1 MTNKYKEIEKQA
13 KAVAD
18 KLEIRLDR
26 LDDKPDLPD
35 PKPPKEKPPPEP
47 PKRNQLVAIPNKID
61 LAYNGKIR
69 EEDLDVDDP
78 VHILMEKFRSGEI
91 DAADLSVDDK
101 FVMIR
106 HMREEEGLTQ
116 DLIAEELGVT
126 RRTVVNY
133 CQKIK
138 KLKAQA
144 LADEDI
150 WSIGGQLYSQG
161 IKAME
166 DSIKKGK
173 YKDFAYVMTSL
184 IATLQSLGLVFKMP
198 KQSMVQQNI
207 ITEQQARQGA
217 EGFKQLKNMA
227 DNQEV
232 NLDNVLNEL
241 LAAVKSGSLDKKDV
255 DNNK

>member
-1 MTNKYKEIEKQA
+1 
-13 KAVAD
+13 
-18 KLEIRLDR
+18 
-26 LDDKPDLPD
+26 
-35 PKPPKEKPPPEP
+35 
-47 PKRNQLVAIPNKID
+47 
-61 LAYNGKIR
+61 
-69 EEDLDVDDP
+69 
-78 VHILMEKFRSGEI
+78 
-91 DAADLSVDDK
+91 
-101 FVMIR
+101 
-106 HMREEEGLTQ
+106 
-116 DLIAEELGVT
+116 
-126 RRTVVNY
+126 
-133 CQKIK
+133 
-138 KLKAQA
+138 
-144 LADEDI
+144 
-150 WSIGGQLYSQG
+150 
-161 IKAME
+161 ME